1 MSKKISLFIIF
12 YSVLGVQKIITA
24 IFKNSIDLFP
34 EMSYNYQRYG
44 AFSMIRIRALIK
56 ADAIIVHIY
65 ADIVSLLFVTH
76 FTGGIS

>member
-1 MSKKISLFIIF
+1 
-12 YSVLGVQKIITA
+12 
-24 IFKNSIDLFP
+24 
-34 EMSYNYQRYG
+34 
-44 AFSMIRIRALIK
+44 MIRIRALIK